1 MNLFAGK
8 IHIQER
14 KLRSNFD
21 SLIWA
26 FCTVYQIISL
36 EQWQDV
42 FLKFLTKNCIHIRFI
57 IYALLR

>member
-8 IHIQER
+8 IHIQEGT
-14 KLRSNFD
+14 LRSNFD

-42 FLKFLTKNCIHIRFI
+42 FF
-57 IYALLR
+57 